1 MIGMAVQGLAETL
14 RIVDQYQKDV
24 EKGVKRAVQR
34 AALRIQTTA
43 RRRIQRGPKTGEWY
57 GRHQA
62 SAPGEPPAADTGRL
76 SSSIQVDDR
85 GLEASV
91 YTKLEYA
98 ARLEFGDSSAN
109 LAPRPF
115 LNPSVEEVRPQFMRD
130 MQEATR

>member
-1 MIGMAVQGLAETL
+1 VIGMAVQGLAETL
-14 RIVDQYQKDV
+14 RIVDKYQKDV

-62 SAPGEPPAADTGRL
+62 SSPGESPAADTGRL

-91 YTKLEYA
+91 YTNLEYA
-98 ARLEFGDSSAN
+98 EGLEFGTSRIK
-109 LAPRPF
+109 PRPF

-130 MQEATR
+130 MEEATR